1 MHTLNFLWSLRHIW
15 CVLDSGKAIDPCFFL
30 VKTSVSL
37 QPRQRQALGLVLVH
51 GIVSVLLWD
60 SLLNVPHCTWLLRSL
75 LCCSFRLSLPRLSAV
90 SHSRFLWLLTC
101 PFDGELTNGLGYL
114 VHAATFWT
122 WILLSWTI
130 FLQPALLQNMKS
142 VYKLDSTSIT
152 SQYAFKILQQKHSFK
167 VKGAWPASSH
177 GSVWVKLLHRVKLK
191 QLSLYSGQWLENAA
205 GGLNSLQG
213 HIPME

>member
-1 MHTLNFLWSLRHIW
+1 MRFPPECPPLHLAPEEFAL
-15 CVLDSGKAIDPCFFL
+15 
-30 VKTSVSL
+30 L
-37 QPRQRQALGLVLVH
+37 QFQ
-51 GIVSVLLWD
+51 
-60 SLLNVPHCTWLLRSL
+60 
-75 LCCSFRLSLPRLSAV
+75 AV
-90 SHSRFLWLLTC
+90 SPQAQCCESFQVPVAPHL

-205 GGLNSLQG
+205 GGLNSLQA